1 MIAKLTLRTVAIL
14 ATGILLAVLLM
25 WGPQACNSYFS
36 QKTQIRVEKGQG
48 EAGIQSGEMAVDT
61 AGKNA
66 SDADLVDAAV
76 KEALNEIRN
85 APDGNSNDAAL
96 RAACKLRSYERDE
109 RCAAMRKAD
118 SDKLEGRNPPR

>member
-1 MIAKLTLRTVAIL
+1 MIAKLTLKTVAIL

-96 RAACKLRSYERDE
+96 RAACRMKAYRDTLRCKEL
-109 RCAAMRKAD
+109 K
-118 SDKLEGRNPPR
+118 